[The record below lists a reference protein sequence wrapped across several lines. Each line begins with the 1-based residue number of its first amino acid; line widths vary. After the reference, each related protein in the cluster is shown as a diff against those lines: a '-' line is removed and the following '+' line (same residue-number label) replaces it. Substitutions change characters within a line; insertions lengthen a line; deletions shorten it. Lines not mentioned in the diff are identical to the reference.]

1 MLASMC
7 LALLTSGAHAEVP
20 LSKDSTGHVTVPAFV
35 NGKGPFEF
43 VLDNGADESAVYS
56 WFAKSLH
63 LPKSGSREL
72 SGATG
77 SVPMTGTRLAT
88 LAIDGHVIRNVDADT
103 VPDRTDGA
111 RLAGVAGVDMM
122 ANRLAIIDFGCG
134 TFALRPIQSGRP
146 EIVGNATLTNAG
158 SIKDGKQFTFPV
170 TLNGI
175 AGVAVL
181 DSGARSTMINNEF
194 AAAAGIHPQ
203 SDSFRDGEPARGA
216 TATPVRTRVGPIGNV
231 RFAGITRNDVSAK
244 IVNLPYLEGA
254 GLSGSPMMNL
264 GLDLLAGT
272 RLTVDY
278 SSRRF
283 WLAESSCKLPAQ
295 KVAR

>member
-1 MLASMC
+1 MRGLMLASMC
-7 LALLTSGAHAEVP
+7 FALLTSGVQAEVP

-43 VLDNGADESAVYS
+43 ILDNGADESAVYS

-77 SVPMTGTRLAT
+77 SVPMTGTRLAK
-88 LAIDGHVIRNVDADT
+88 LAVDGHVIRNVDADT
-103 VPDRTDGA
+103 VPDRTDRA
-111 RLAGVAGVDMM
+111 RPAGVAGVDMM

-134 TFALRPIQSGRP
+134 TFALRPIQSARP
-146 EIVGNATLTNAG
+146 EIVGKDATLTNAD

-181 DSGARSTMINNEF
+181 DSGAR
-194 AAAAGIHPQ
+194 
-203 SDSFRDGEPARGA
+203 REPKER
-216 TATPVRTRVGPIGNV
+216 
-231 RFAGITRNDVSAK
+231 
-244 IVNLPYLEGA
+244 
-254 GLSGSPMMNL
+254 
-264 GLDLLAGT
+264 
-272 RLTVDY
+272 
-278 SSRRF
+278 
-283 WLAESSCKLPAQ
+283 
-295 KVAR
+295 